1 VTKTTDKVYLVTG
14 AGGQLGAAVVD
25 ACADAGLEAIGLG
38 HAAFDVAD
46 RERVEGI
53 VGKMR
58 PHAIIHCAAWTA
70 VDDAEQQRDA
80 AFAVNETGTRNV
92 ARAAEA
98 VGARFVTMSTDYV
111 FPGTNPEGVAE
122 GDVPGPINVYGA
134 SKLAS
139 ESAALVEAPGA
150 LIARTAWL
158 FADHGENFV
167 RTMLRLCADREFID
181 VVDDQVGSPTYAPH
195 LARALVIAVQNELT
209 GVIHL
214 AGEPSATWFD
224 VAVTTVEAA
233 GYACEVRRTTSDKF
247 PRAAAR
253 PSCSILRVTRNDT
266 PTVGDWR
273 VGVLKVVQAWQR
285 GPVSI
290 F

>member
-1 VTKTTDKVYLVTG
+1 MSDRADNVILVTG

-38 HAAFDVAD
+38 HAAFDVTD
-46 RERVEGI
+46 RGRVESI
-53 VGKMR
+53 VNKMR
-58 PHAIIHCAAWTA
+58 PHSVIHCAAWTA
-70 VDDAEQQRDA
+70 VDDAQEQREA

-98 VGARFVTMSTDYV
+98 VGARFVTISTDYV
-111 FPGTNPEGVAE
+111 FPGTDPAGVAE
-122 GDVPGPINVYGA
+122 GDTPDPINVYGA

-139 ESAALVEAPGA
+139 EIAAVEEAPAA

-158 FADHGENFV
+158 FADHGGNFV
-167 RTMLRLCADREFID
+167 RTMLGLCAERESID

-195 LARALVIAVQNELT
+195 LARALVHAVSDELT

-224 VAVTTVEAA
+224 VAVATVEAA
-233 GYACEVRRTTSDKF
+233 GYSCGVRRTTSDKF
-247 PRAAAR
+247 PRPAAR
-253 PSCSILRVTRNDT
+253 PSCSILRVTRDDT

-273 VGVLKVVQAWQR
+273 EGVRKVVQAYQR
-285 GPVSI
+285 GPVSV